1 MIQKDL
7 LLDWCMMDDFYT
19 IAKKCWE
26 QYEKN
31 KDKEPEEPDI
41 DAEIELKRERDYERI
56 QRSIET
62 DPSC

>member
-1 MIQKDL
+1 
-7 LLDWCMMDDFYT
+7 MMDDFYT
-19 IAKKCWE
+19 ITKKCWE

-31 KDKEPEEPDI
+31 KDKEPEDIDI
-41 DAEIELKRERDYERI
+41 DAEIELQRERDYERI